1 MNFIKNSLI
10 VAGIVSATFNA
21 GITFADQ
28 PLAKKINNRHSI
40 YTKQAFKFAN
50 GVTEKDYQAN
60 VVIVKID
67 SKYKNN
73 LQRSS
78 ITIDAV
84 SKLMAKIGAEST
96 DQMFPN
102 AKPSTNK
109 SQSFTEVKDLSNIYK
124 IKYTASIAIEEVI
137 NEFLRLEEVVYAEPS
152 YIYRTSYIP
161 NDPDTL
167 NGKNYYQKIIKAY
180 EAWNVNKGDTN
191 VVIGIIDTGGDLD
204 HPDLAAN
211 VKYNYADPID
221 GLDNDNDGYVDN
233 FKGWDFM
240 GASAS
245 NVVPDGDPSVKSGGN
260 DHGVHVGGDASAV
273 ADNGVGI
280 AGVGFKSKLL
290 FVKCTPDPY
299 DNGIYTGYEGI
310 VYAADHGAQVINC
323 SWGGTGGG
331 QLGQDVI
338 DYALSKGSLVVA
350 AAGNSGSQINHYPS
364 AYKGVFAVASST
376 STDRKSNFSNYGYWV
391 DIIAPGSSIYSTTFN
406 DGYNSYDGTSMASPI
421 VAGAAALV
429 KAQFPNYTPM
439 QVGEQ
444 LRVTADDINSL
455 NNAFR
460 DKIGKGRLNVFRA
473 LTVSSPSVRAKQIS
487 LFDNNSGSFLP
498 NDTITVTLDL
508 LNYLTATNNL
518 QVTLSSPS
526 TSVTVVNASQNVG
539 AINTLQSKLVS
550 NFKIY
555 IKPTTAENLVIP
567 VKITY
572 TDGTYVDNEYFEV
585 ELNVTAININ
595 VNQIASTAT
604 GNGRI
609 GYRNGDAT
617 GGLGVVYKG
626 ESMLYEAA
634 FMVAA
639 SSTQVS
645 NNARSETAT
654 PDNHFVSTERI
665 KKLSANGVDFFAAG
679 EFNDAASTN
688 PMNISV
694 KHRELAWATAP
705 NDKYFIAEYRIKN
718 NNGNALN
725 NIFAGMFF
733 DWDIVNSAANKIIY
747 DTTLRMAYCS
757 TFNADEPMAAVKIL
771 NTNVSPA
778 YYGQSYNVSGDP
790 QEGGYSIA
798 EKYLTLS
805 SGIVN
810 TSYGTTTPGI
820 DAMFSIGAGPYNLNT
835 GETALL
841 SLAIIAGDNLAD
853 ITASAVAAQA
863 KYDQFVTSLGIE
875 NNQAK
880 LSAIVYP
887 NPAKDLFS
895 IATPKEIT
903 NAKVSIINILGSVL
917 YTKEFKGSND
927 TFLINDC
934 KLPSGV
940 YTVTI
945 DSKEGK
951 VVEKLVIE

>member
-1 MNFIKNSLI
+1 MNLIKKSFI
-10 VAGIVSATFNA
+10 VAGIITATLQVTNS
-21 GITFADQ
+21 FADQ
-28 PLAKKINNRHSI
+28 PMSGKLKYKFAGYEKK
-40 YTKQAFKFAN
+40 AFKFN
-50 GVTEKDYQAN
+50 EGVTEKDYMPN
-60 VVIVKID
+60 TVVVKID
-67 SKYKNN
+67 SKYKSS

-78 ITIDAV
+78 IGVDAINN
-84 SKLMAKIGAEST
+84 LMQKIGAESSN
-96 DQMFPN
+96 QMFPN
-102 AKPSTNK
+102 SKPSTQRG
-109 SQSFTEVKDLSNIYK
+109 QSVDVVRDLSGIYK
-124 IKYTASIAIEEVI
+124 IKYTANIPIEDVI
-137 NEFLRLEEVVYAEPS
+137 NEFLKLEEVVYAEPS

-167 NGKNYYQKIIKAY
+167 SGKNYYQKIIKAY
-180 EAWNVNKGDTN
+180 EAWNVNKGDTS

-240 GASAS
+240 GASSS

-323 SWGGTGGG
+323 SWGGSGGG
-331 QLGQDVI
+331 QLGQDAI
-338 DYALSKGSLVVA
+338 DYAISKGSLVVA
-350 AAGNSGSQINHYPS
+350 AAGNNGSQINHYPS
-364 AYKGVFAVASST
+364 AFRGVLAVASST
-376 STDRKSNFSNYGYWV
+376 SSDRKSNFSNFGYWV

-429 KAQFPNYTPM
+429 KAQFPNFTPM

-460 DKIGKGRLNVFRA
+460 DKIGKGRLNVYKA
-473 LTVSSPSVRAKQIS
+473 LTVSSPSIRAKQIS
-487 LFDNNSGSFLP
+487 LMDNNNGSFLP
-498 NDTITVTLDL
+498 NDTITMTLDL
-508 LNYLTATNNL
+508 INYLANTSNL
-518 QVTLSSPS
+518 QVTISS
-526 TSVTVVNASQNVG
+526 TSSAITIVNASQNAG

-550 NFKIY
+550 NFKIF
-555 IKPTTAENLVIP
+555 IKPTATENQVVP

-572 TDGTYVDNEYFEV
+572 TDGTYVDNEYIEI
-585 ELNVTAININ
+585 ELNITAININ

-617 GGLGVVYKG
+617 GGLGVVYNG
-626 ESMLYEAA
+626 QSMLYEAS

-639 SSTQVS
+639 SNTQVS

-654 PDNHFVSTERI
+654 PDNHFTSTERI
-665 KKLSANGVDFFAAG
+665 KRVFANGVDFFSAG

-688 PMNISV
+688 PMNITV

-718 NNGNALN
+718 NNASALN

-733 DWDIVNSAANKIIY
+733 DWDIVNSAANKIVY
-747 DTTLRMAYCS
+747 DTLLRMAYCS
-757 TFNADEPMAAVKIL
+757 TFNTGEPMAAVKIL
-771 NTNVSPA
+771 NTNVNPS
-778 YYGQSYNVSGDP
+778 YYGQSYNVPGDP

-810 TSYGTTTPGI
+810 TSYGTTAPGL

-841 SLAIIAGDNLAD
+841 SLAIIAGDDLAD
-853 ITASAVAAQA
+853 LTASAVAAQA

-875 NNQAK
+875 NNQVK

-895 IATPKEIT
+895 IATPKELT
-903 NAKVSIINILGSVL
+903 NAKVSIVNILGSVL
-917 YTKEFKGSND
+917 YTKEFTGLND

-940 YTVTI
+940 YMVTV

>member
-1 MNFIKNSLI
+1 MNIFKKSVLVVGVIT
-10 VAGIVSATFNA
+10 ATFYAENL
-21 GITFADQ
+21 FADQ
-28 PLAKKINNRHSI
+28 PLAKKINNRNSPN
-40 YTKQAFKFAN
+40 YKQTFKFAK
-50 GVTEKDYQAN
+50 GITEIDYQSN
-60 VVIVKID
+60 TVVIKID
-67 SKYKNN
+67 AKYKNN

-78 ITIDAV
+78 IALDAV
-84 SKLMAKIGAEST
+84 NRLMQKIGAET
-96 DQMFPN
+96 ANQMFPN
-102 AKPSTNK
+102 SKPSTLRNK
-109 SQSFTEVKDLSNIYK
+109 YYTATYDLSGIYK
-124 IKYTASIAIEEVI
+124 IKYSANISVDEVI

-221 GLDNDNDGYVDN
+221 GLDNDNDGYIDN
-233 FKGWDFM
+233 FKGWDFI
-240 GASAS
+240 GSS
-245 NVVPDGDPSVKSGGN
+245 ITNIVPDGDPSVMSGGN
-260 DHGVHVGGDASAV
+260 DHGVHVGGDAAAV

-299 DNGIYTGYEGI
+299 DNGVYTGYEGI

-338 DYALSKGSLVVA
+338 DYAVSKGSLVVA

-391 DIIAPGSSIYSTTFN
+391 DIIAPGSSIYSTTYN
-406 DGYNSYDGTSMASPI
+406 NSYNSYDGTSMASPI

-429 KAQFPNYTPM
+429 KAQFPNYTPL
-439 QVGEQ
+439 QVAEQ

-455 NNAFR
+455 NNAYR
-460 DKIGKGRLNVFRA
+460 DKIGKGRLNVYRA
-473 LTVSSPSVRAKQIS
+473 LTESSPSVRVKHIS
-487 LFDNNSGSFLP
+487 LIDNNNGSFLP
-498 NDTITVTLDL
+498 NDTISVTLDL
-508 LNYLTATNNL
+508 MNYLVSTNNL
-518 QVTLSSPS
+518 QVTMSTTN
-526 TSVTVVNASQNVG
+526 TSVTVLNANQNAG
-539 AINTLQSKLVS
+539 SINTLQSKLVS

-555 IKPTTAENLVIP
+555 IKPTAAENLVVPI
-567 VKITY
+567 KLTY
-572 TDGTYVDNEYFEV
+572 SDGTYSDNEYFEI

-595 VNQIASTAT
+595 VNQITSTAT

-617 GGLGVVYKG
+617 GGLGVVYNG

-645 NNARSETAT
+645 NNARSETST

-665 KKLSANGVDFFAAG
+665 KRLAANGVDFFSAG

-694 KHRELAWATAP
+694 KHRELAWSNTP

-718 NNGNALN
+718 NNATALN

-733 DWDIVNSAANKIIY
+733 DWDIVNSAENKIIY
-747 DTTLRMAYCS
+747 DANLRMAYCS
-757 TFNADEPMAAVKIL
+757 TFNTGEPMAAVKIL

-778 YYGQSYNVSGDP
+778 YYGQSYNVAGDP

-810 TSYGTTTPGI
+810 TSYGTTSPGL

-841 SLAIIAGDNLAD
+841 SLAIIAGDDLAD
-853 ITASAVAAQA
+853 ITASANTAQA
-863 KYDQFVTSLGIE
+863 KYDQFVISLGID
-875 NNQAK
+875 NDAQK
-880 LSAIVYP
+880 MSAIVYP
-887 NPAKDLFS
+887 NPTKDLFS

-903 NAKVSIINILGSVL
+903 DAKISIINILGSVL
-917 YTKEFKGSND
+917 YTKEFKGLND

-934 KLPSGV
+934 KLPSGI

>member
-903 NAKVSIINILGSVL
+903 NAKVSIVNILGSVL

-951 VVEKLVIE
+951 VVEKIVIE